1 VFCVGAI
8 CELAVMIHKVLDG
21 FQREEFPTRLEELRP
36 QLQGLV
42 HMCDE
47 LIQNSSLRVFLT
59 LILQIGNCLNAV
71 SPHLRC
77 S

>member
-1 VFCVGAI
+1 VLGVSAV
-8 CELAVMIHKVLDG
+8 CELAVMIHNVLHG
-21 FQREEFPTRLEELRP
+21 FQREEFPTRLEELQP

-71 SPHLRC
+71 SPHVRC

>member
-1 VFCVGAI
+1 VLCVSDD
-8 CELAVMIHKVLDG
+8 CELAVMIDKVLFG
-21 FQREEFPTRLEELRP
+21 FQREEFPTRLEELWP

-42 HMCDE
+42 DMCDE
-47 LIQNSSLRVFLT
+47 LIQNSSLRVFLS

-71 SPHLRC
+71 SSHLRC